1 MKNFNPE
8 NITKKSNLEVSDS
21 ISAYLGHSAQQN
33 HYAYESFFNLLKEV
47 KPSRIVEIGTGM
59 GGFTLFLKMCCDDL
73 ELDTKIVSYETNDRE
88 SYEFIRSHNIDIR
101 VKNVFFEGYAGIEQE
116 LIDLIVEDGVCLV
129 LCDGG
134 HKISEFN
141 LLSKYIKNGDIIMAH
156 DYASNQQNF
165 NENIEYKYWNWLE
178 ISDSD
183 IEDAVTSNNLHP
195 YMQDV
200 FDKAVWVCKL
210 KK

>member
-73 ELDTKIVSYETNDRE
+73 ELNTKIVSYETNGRD
-88 SYEFIRSHNIDIR
+88 SYEFIRNNGIDVR
-101 VKNVFFEGYAGIEQE
+101 VKNVFFEGYASAEQE

-156 DYASNQQNF
+156 DYASNQQYF
-165 NENIEYKYWNWLE
+165 KENIEYKYWNWLE
-178 ISDSD
+178 ISDND
-183 IEDAVTSNNLHP
+183 IEDAVVSNNLHS
-195 YMQDV
+195 YMQNE
-200 FDKAVWVCKL
+200 FNQAVWVCKI
-210 KK
+210 KR

>member
-59 GGFTLFLKMCCDDL
+59 GGFTLFLKMSCDDL
-73 ELDTKIVSYETNDRE
+73 ELNTKIVSYETNGRD
-88 SYEFIRSHNIDIR
+88 SYEFIRNNGIDVR
-101 VKNVFFEGYAGIEQE
+101 VKNVFFEGYAGAEQE
-116 LIDLIVEDGVCLV
+116 LIDLIIGDGVCLV

-156 DYASNQQNF
+156 DYASNQQYF
-165 NENIEYKYWNWLE
+165 KENIEYKYWNWLE
-178 ISDSD
+178 ISDND
-183 IEDAVTSNNLHP
+183 IEDAVVSNNLHP
-195 YMQDV
+195 YMQNE
-200 FDKAVWVCKL
+200 FN
-210 KK
+210 

>member
-73 ELDTKIVSYETNDRE
+73 ELNTKIVSYETNGRD
-88 SYEFIRSHNIDIR
+88 SYEFIRNNGIDVR
-101 VKNVFFEGYAGIEQE
+101 VKNVFFEGYASAEQE

-156 DYASNQQNF
+156 DYASNQQYF
-165 NENIEYKYWNWLE
+165 KENIEYKYWNWLE
-178 ISDSD
+178 ISDND
-183 IEDAVTSNNLHP
+183 IEDAVVSNNLHP
-195 YMQDV
+195 YMQNE
-200 FDKAVWVCKL
+200 FNQAVWVCKI
-210 KK
+210 KR

>member
-47 KPSRIVEIGTGM
+47 KPSRIIEIGTGM

-73 ELDTKIVSYETNDRE
+73 ELNTKIVSYETNGRD
-88 SYEFIRSHNIDIR
+88 SYEFIRNNGIDVR
-101 VKNVFFEGYAGIEQE
+101 VKNVFFEGYVGAEQE

-156 DYASNQQNF
+156 DYASNQQYF
-165 NENIEYKYWNWLE
+165 KENIEYKYWNWLE
-178 ISDSD
+178 ISDND
-183 IEDAVTSNNLHP
+183 IEDAVVSNNLHP
-195 YMQDV
+195 YMQNE
-200 FDKAVWVCKL
+200 FNQAVWVCKI
-210 KK
+210 KR

>member
-73 ELDTKIVSYETNDRE
+73 ELNTKIVSYETNGRD
-88 SYEFIRSHNIDIR
+88 SYEFIRNNGIDVR
-101 VKNVFFEGYAGIEQE
+101 VKNVFFEGYASAEQE

-156 DYASNQQNF
+156 DYASNQQYF
-165 NENIEYKYWNWLE
+165 KENIEYKYWNWLE
-178 ISDSD
+178 ISDND
-183 IEDAVTSNNLHP
+183 IEDAVVSNNLHP
-195 YMQDV
+195 YMQNE
-200 FDKAVWVCKL
+200 FNQAVWVCKI

>member
-1 MKNFNPE
+1 
-8 NITKKSNLEVSDS
+8 
-21 ISAYLGHSAQQN
+21 
-33 HYAYESFFNLLKEV
+33 
-47 KPSRIVEIGTGM
+47 M
-59 GGFTLFLKMCCDDL
+59 GGFTLFLKMCCNDL
-73 ELDTKIVSYETNDRE
+73 ELNTKIVSYETNGRE
-88 SYEFIRSHNIDIR
+88 SYEFIRSHDIDVR
-101 VKNVFFEGYAGIEQE
+101 VKNVFFENYAGIEQE

-156 DYASNQQNF
+156 DYATTQQYF
-165 NENIEYKYWNWLE
+165 KENIEYKYWNWLE

-200 FDKAVWVCKL
+200 FNKAVWVCKI

>member
-1 MKNFNPE
+1 M
-8 NITKKSNLEVSDS
+8 SDS

-47 KPSRIVEIGTGM
+47 KPSRIIEIGTGM
-59 GGFTLFLKMCCDDL
+59 GGFTLFLKMCCNDL
-73 ELDTKIVSYETNDRE
+73 ELNTKIVSYETNGRE
-88 SYEFIRSHNIDIR
+88 SYEFIRSHDIDVR
-101 VKNVFFEGYAGIEQE
+101 VKNVFFENYAGIEQE

-156 DYASNQQNF
+156 DYATNQQYF
-165 NENIEYKYWNWLE
+165 KENIEYKYWNWLE

-200 FDKAVWVCKL
+200 FNKAVWVCKI

>member
-47 KPSRIVEIGTGM
+47 KPIRIVEIGTGM

-73 ELDTKIVSYETNDRE
+73 ELNTKIVSYETNGRD
-88 SYEFIRSHNIDIR
+88 SYEFIRNNGIDVR
-101 VKNVFFEGYAGIEQE
+101 VKNVFFEGYAGAEQE
-116 LIDLIVEDGVCLV
+116 LIDLIIEDGVCLV

-156 DYASNQQNF
+156 DYASNQQYF
-165 NENIEYKYWNWLE
+165 KENIEYKYWNWLE
-178 ISDSD
+178 ISDND
-183 IEDAVTSNNLHP
+183 IEDAVVSNNLHP
-195 YMQDV
+195 YMQNE
-200 FDKAVWVCKL
+200 FNQAVWVCKI
-210 KK
+210 KR